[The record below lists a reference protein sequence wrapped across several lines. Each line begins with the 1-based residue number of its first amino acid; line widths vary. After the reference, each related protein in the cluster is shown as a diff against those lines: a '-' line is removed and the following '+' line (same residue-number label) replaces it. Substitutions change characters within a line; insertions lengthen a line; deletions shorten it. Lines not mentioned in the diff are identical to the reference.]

1 MAKNKGQPLDDN
13 SLEAFLMSQNEKQ
26 MKQRLTDLE
35 TTKKSLENQKDIIKN
50 IKAVYTPVSKTQT
63 LLVDF
68 NKNQVNA
75 NRSLQSSIDKNTE
88 LLKQNVSNT
97 KALYSF
103 LEKAFD
109 PSKKQQPTQAKNA
122 KEKKPN
128 DNFDNK
134 ARHEQSILGTEDTV
148 TPVLKSIKGDT
159 EKIVK
164 LLEAQAKVSNEKVK
178 PDSGSWFDKL
188 PPSPKFLPWLLP
200 LIAAAAAVKHPEVG
214 NGVKAGLG
222 VATAGARVL
231 APLAEAAKAGAS
243 TASGMSKVAAAAASA
258 RAAANATTF
267 RTAMTGPAPMGAM
280 GKLGVGLGAGAT
292 AGRLMDGDTTG
303 ATFQGISTL
312 LPLLLSK
319 TKYGKLAGLASA
331 GIDVGL
337 LGRDYIKYQ
346 DKKEEAE
353 LRGETIKSPLQ
364 NFKDDVSKVGAFFG
378 IGDGPDSDPVVQNTA
393 ETNKILEEIRDNKSL
408 ANPGIN
414 ANSMVAPA
422 MMAGATAL
430 MLRGGMGARLGQG
443 VASTGIGQRIM
454 GGVAGAGATARSTA
468 GALGNTAMSGLKA
481 GAVGAGKMAGKLIP
495 GVGLVMGAYGAYDK
509 IKQGD
514 LTGAAIE
521 GASGIASLIPGIG
534 TAVAIGLQ
542 GISATRDVIKA
553 TNAETASSIKA
564 TSGEVNKAL
573 VSSTNDN
580 NNMLKDSN
588 ASLSASILANSELTN
603 KNISET
609 SKNANNSLTQSAS
622 TLTTTTNNLAS
633 SLTSASTSL
642 LGMIAKFSVPGLMV
656 QGAQAVNKW
665 INGSAPEANAHAPT
679 GPQHESRKTNMMG
692 VYSAFLKAGMSEA
705 QAKAMTAEIGRE
717 NEYGNDLWKT
727 HKDHKNGKMNVG
739 MMSWQNGRDEKLMEY
754 LRKKGV
760 VNKDGT
766 IQRSQAALDAQAEF
780 AVHELRTSHKSVGDK
795 FLSNKNISYQ
805 DASKM
810 LGREFFK
817 WRYDDENYANGHK
830 RRDTNYANLNSE
842 IYKRGFKSPE
852 KKINYVSQKHFDKIS
867 KAEARPLMMESQK
880 KHDAWKKREDARI
893 KELSAVQK
901 GILDGTTVIG
911 NAPKEE
917 KKSNISVPYANQ
929 AVDEGASKSSNN
941 ISNKEYYNLG
951 LKSVVVAK
959 GVDMGGLTSACRE
972 AFYTMIG
979 ELFSTKNP
987 KNKAVV
993 TSAFRSPQKQQ
1004 ALWQEALKKYG
1015 SEEKARK
1022 WVAPPGRSKHEKGL
1036 ALDVDYKGGATV
1048 KLLESS
1054 GLLKKY
1060 NFTRPLSNEP
1070 WHIEFGSGSVGA
1082 TASALGSAISSTID
1096 EPDFKNLAEVGD
1108 AAVAFAA
1115 QGLSTMLS
1123 GGAMDS
1129 IREFI
1134 KGGKVDAPRDSNP
1147 VPKAFGKFTQDES
1160 DPTRTMPK
1168 DSGNGDFWENL
1179 DQQLGNGTLQRQE
1192 RNQAEYDKVKKAW
1205 EGKQGIFRQIG
1216 GKYGWLSEMF
1226 SGLFGEDNLLSNVFG
1241 VLTGSQDVAGLPKL
1255 FDKAIIGKNT
1265 KLDQMGAIGGGF
1277 GGGLAENNKD
1287 AYPLI
1292 ADHSSSESGLSTI
1305 GMSPE
1310 EMGAVGGGFGG
1321 GINQSKTETQVTK
1334 SEMPI
1339 AWQDDPILNQD
1350 ISKLSPEDQK
1360 QLQYARDM
1368 RDLNI
1373 EATKALEKSRG
1384 ENSTGEIK
1392 KATEEGETY
1401 NHFDGSKTVYNPD
1414 GSYVYTR
1421 ADGRISYIN
1430 ADGTVA
1436 KIEKGEP
1443 PVSVPNVTDGGI
1455 SYSSSDVAIGMSP
1468 EEMGAFGGG
1477 FGGAIRYDDTIN
1489 RYEDQEFE
1497 KAKYNQEKMEEQRR
1511 KIEVSIPQPTQTP
1524 TAQAPGG
1531 GKSSRTGLTGGTTF
1545 TRNPDSIIQQVAI
1558 AMMRSSL

>member
-1 MAKNKGQPLDDN
+1 MAKNNRQPLDDN

-26 MKQRLTDLE
+26 MKERLTDLE

-50 IKAVYTPVSKTQT
+50 IKAVYTPVSKTQS

-103 LEKAFD
+103 LEKTFD
-109 PSKKQQPTQAKNA
+109 PSKKQQPTQTKNA
-122 KEKKPN
+122 KEKKAN

-200 LIAAAAAVKHPEVG
+200 LLAAAAAVRHPEVA
-214 NGVKAGLG
+214 NGAKAGLG
-222 VATAGARVL
+222 VATAGARIL

-258 RAAANATTF
+258 RAVANATTF
-267 RTAMTGPAPMGAM
+267 RTAMTGPAPMGVM

-292 AGRLMDGDTTG
+292 AGRILEGDTAG
-303 ATFQGISTL
+303 ATAQGISTL

-393 ETNKILEEIRDNKSL
+393 ETNKILEEIRDNKSF
-408 ANPGIN
+408 ANPGVS
-414 ANSMVAPA
+414 ASSMVAPA

-430 MLRGGMGARLGQG
+430 MLKGGMGARLGQG

-454 GGVAGAGATARSTA
+454 GGVASAGATAKSTA
-468 GALGNTAMSGLKA
+468 GALGNTAKSGLKA

-553 TNAETASSIKA
+553 TNEETASSIKA
-564 TSGEVNKAL
+564 TSGEVNKTL

-580 NNMLKDSN
+580 NAMLKDSN
-588 ASLSASILANSELTN
+588 ASLSASILANSQLTN

-622 TLTTTTNNLAS
+622 TLTSTTNTLAS

-642 LGMIAKFSVPGLMV
+642 LGMIAKFSGPGLIV
-656 QGAQAVNKW
+656 QGAQAVNRW
-665 INGSAPEANAHAPT
+665 INGSAPEANPLAQT
-679 GPQHESRKTNMMG
+679 GHQHESRKTNMMG

-739 MMSWQNGRDEKLMEY
+739 MMSWQNGRDEKLMAY
-754 LRKKGV
+754 LRQKGV

-766 IQRSQAALDAQAEF
+766 IQRTQAALDAQAEF
-780 AVHELRTSHKSVGDK
+780 AVHELKTSHKSVGNK
-795 FLSNKNISYQ
+795 FLSNKDISYQ

-810 LGREFFK
+810 LGTEFFK
-817 WRYDDENYANGHK
+817 WRYTDPEYANGHK
-830 RRDTNYANLNSE
+830 RRDTNYANLNAE
-842 IYKRGFKSPE
+842 IHKRGFKSPE
-852 KKINYVSQKHFDKIS
+852 KKITYVSQKQFDKLS

-880 KHDAWKKREDARI
+880 NHDAWKKREDARI

-901 GILDGTTVIG
+901 GILAGTTVIG
-911 NAPKEE
+911 NAPPAE
-917 KKSNISVPYANQ
+917 KKSNVSVPYANNTK
-929 AVDEGASKSSNN
+929 DEGTSKDVKVSNQ
-941 ISNKEYYNLG
+941 EYYNTG
-951 LKSVVVAK
+951 LKNVTVSQ

-979 ELFSTKNP
+979 ELYTTKNP
-987 KNKAVV
+987 KSKAVV

-1022 WVAPPGRSKHEKGL
+1022 WVAPPGKSKHEKGL
-1036 ALDVDYKGGATV
+1036 ALDVDRNTV
-1048 KLLESS
+1048 KLLETT
-1054 GLLKKY
+1054 GILGKH

-1070 WHIEFGSGSVGA
+1070 WHIEFGSGSIGA
-1082 TASALGSAISSTID
+1082 SASALGSAIGEAIE
-1096 EPDFKNLAEVGD
+1096 EPDFKNLADAGN

-1134 KGGKVDAPRDSNP
+1134 KGGKIDAPRDSNP
-1147 VPKAFGKFTQDES
+1147 VPKAFGKFTHDES

-1216 GKYGWLSEMF
+1216 GKYGWLAEMF

-1241 VLTGSQDVAGLPKL
+1241 VLTGEQDIAGLPKL
-1255 FDKAIIGKNT
+1255 FDKAIIGKNA
-1265 KLDQMGAIGGGF
+1265 KLDGMGVIGGGF
-1277 GGGLAENNKD
+1277 GGGLAENNKE

-1292 ADHSSSESGLSTI
+1292 ADHSNNDSQSGLSTI

-1321 GINQSKTETQVTK
+1321 AINSGTVTK
-1334 SEMPI
+1334 ANSE
-1339 AWQDDPILNQD
+1339 N
-1350 ISKLSPEDQK
+1350 
-1360 QLQYARDM
+1360 
-1368 RDLNI
+1368 
-1373 EATKALEKSRG
+1373 
-1384 ENSTGEIK
+1384 
-1392 KATEEGETY
+1392 ETY

-1455 SYSSSDVAIGMSP
+1455 SYSGSDVAIGMSP
-1468 EEMGAFGGG
+1468 EAMGAFGGG

-1497 KAKYNQEKMEEQRR
+1497 KAKYNQEKTEEQRR

-1524 TAQAPGG
+1524 MAQAPGG

>member
-35 TTKKSLENQKDIIKN
+35 TTKKSLEYQKDIIKN
-50 IKAVYTPVSKTQT
+50 VKAVYTPVSKTQS

-68 NKNQVNA
+68 NKNQVNY
-75 NRSLQSSIDKNTE
+75 NRTLQSSIDKNTE

-122 KEKKPN
+122 KEKKSN
-128 DNFDNK
+128 DNFENK
-134 ARHEQSILGTEDTV
+134 AKHEQSILGTEDTV

-164 LLEAQAKVSNEKVK
+164 LLEAQLKAKDEKVK
-178 PDSGSWFDKL
+178 QDSGSGFDNMKL
-188 PPSPKFLPWLLP
+188 PPPAKIIPWMLP
-200 LIAAAAAVKHPEVG
+200 LLAAVAAVKHPEVG

-222 VATAGARVL
+222 VATAGARL
-231 APLAEAAKAGAS
+231 AAPIVEAAKAGAAG
-243 TASGMSKVAAAAASA
+243 ASGLSKAAAAA
-258 RAAANATTF
+258 AAARSAMNGGTF

-292 AGRLMDGDTTG
+292 VGRALEGDTFG
-303 ATFQGISTL
+303 ATAQGISTL

-319 TKYGKLAGLASA
+319 TKLGKLAGLASA

-337 LGRDYIKYQ
+337 LGRDYVKYQ

-353 LRGETIKSPLQ
+353 LRGETVTSPLQ
-364 NFKDDVSKVGAFFG
+364 SFKNDVGKLGALLGFDTG
-378 IGDGPDSDPVVQNTA
+378 QNAEPEPDSDPVVQNTA
-393 ETNKILEEIRDNKSL
+393 ETNKILEEIRDNKSF

-443 VASTGIGQRIM
+443 VASTGIGQRILS
-454 GGVAGAGATARSTA
+454 GVAGAGATARSTA

-481 GAVGAGKMAGKLIP
+481 GAMGAGKMAGKLIP

-514 LTGAAIE
+514 LTGAALE

-553 TNAETASSIKA
+553 TNEETASSIKA
-564 TSGEVNKAL
+564 TSGEVNKTL

-580 NNMLKDSN
+580 NSMLKDSN

-603 KNISET
+603 KNISE
-609 SKNANNSLTQSAS
+609 SSANANNSLSQSAT
-622 TLTTTTNNLAS
+622 TLTSTTNTLAG
-633 SLTSASTSL
+633 SLTSASNSL
-642 LGMIAKFSVPGLMV
+642 LGMIAKFTIPGLLV
-656 QGAQAVNKW
+656 QAPGLIEQGIDKVKEMW
-665 INGSAPEANAHAPT
+665 NGSAPAANPNAQTTKMNEANKH
-679 GPQHESRKTNMMG
+679 NMMG
-692 VYSAFLKAGMSEA
+692 VYKAFLKAGMSEA

-717 NEYGNDLWKT
+717 NEYGNGLWKT

-739 MMSWQNGRDEKLMEY
+739 MMSWQNGRDQQLLAHLKRGGHL
-754 LRKKGV
+754 
-760 VNKDGT
+760 NADGT
-766 IQRSQAALDAQAEF
+766 IKRTQASLDAQAEF
-780 AVHELRTSHKSVGDK
+780 AMWELKTSHKGVGNK

-810 LGREFFK
+810 LGTEFYK
-817 WRYDDENYANGHK
+817 WRYDDKEYANGHA
-830 RRDTNYANLNSE
+830 RRDSNYANLNAE
-842 IYKRGFKSPE
+842 LYKQGSKAPHAN
-852 KKINYVSQKHFDKIS
+852 KTKYISQKEYDKLK
-867 KAEARPLMMESQK
+867 KAEARPPTPLGNEAQE
-880 KHDAWKKREDARI
+880 AWKKREEKRV
-893 KELSAVQK
+893 KEYQKVTGEILSGA
-901 GILDGTTVIG
+901 TVIG
-911 NAPKEE
+911 TAPKVET
-917 KKSNISVPYANQ
+917 KKETSNVKVPNASQ
-929 AVDEGASKSSNN
+929 SDATKDEGSSSTPK
-941 ISNKEYYNLG
+941 ISNKEYYDSGVKNTVVQGGVNMSG
-951 LKSVVVAK
+951 LVA
-959 GVDMGGLTSACRE
+959 ACRE

-979 ELFSTKNP
+979 ELFATQKP
-987 KNKAVV
+987 KHKAVV
-993 TSAFRSPQKQQ
+993 SSAFRTHQRQKELFAAAVQ
-1004 ALWQEALKKYG
+1004 KYG
-1015 SEEKARK
+1015 TEAKARK
-1022 WVAPPGRSKHEKGL
+1022 WVAYPGNSRHEKGL
-1036 ALDVDYKGGATV
+1036 ALDVDRDTV
-1048 KLLESS
+1048 GLLEKS
-1054 GLLKKY
+1054 GILRKH
-1060 NFTRPLSNEP
+1060 NFTRPLSHEP
-1070 WHIEFGSGSVGA
+1070 WHIEYKSGSIADRVSDAAGAVG
-1082 TASALGSAISSTID
+1082 GAIGEAIE
-1096 EPDFKNLAEVGD
+1096 EPDFKNLAD
-1108 AAVAFAA
+1108 AGNEAVAFAA
-1115 QGLSTMLS
+1115 KGLSKMLS

-1292 ADHSSSESGLSTI
+1292 ADHSNSESGLSTI

-1321 GINQSKTETQVTK
+1321 GINSGTVSKAN
-1334 SEMPI
+1334 SE
-1339 AWQDDPILNQD
+1339 N
-1350 ISKLSPEDQK
+1350 
-1360 QLQYARDM
+1360 
-1368 RDLNI
+1368 
-1373 EATKALEKSRG
+1373 
-1384 ENSTGEIK
+1384 
-1392 KATEEGETY
+1392 ETY
-1401 NHFDGSKTVYNPD
+1401 NHLDGSKTVYNPD

-1443 PVSVPNVTDGGI
+1443 TVSVPNVTDGGI

>member
-1 MAKNKGQPLDDN
+1 MAKNNRQPLDDN

-26 MKQRLTDLE
+26 MKERLTDLE

-50 IKAVYTPVSKTQT
+50 IKAVYTPVSKTQS

-103 LEKAFD
+103 LEKTFD
-109 PSKKQQPTQAKNA
+109 PSKKQQPTQTKNA
-122 KEKKPN
+122 KEKKAN

-200 LIAAAAAVKHPEVG
+200 LLAAAAAVRHPEVA
-214 NGVKAGLG
+214 NGAKAGLG
-222 VATAGARVL
+222 VATAGARIL

-243 TASGMSKVAAAAASA
+243 TASGMSKVATAAASA

-292 AGRLMDGDTTG
+292 AGRILEGDTAG
-303 ATFQGISTL
+303 ATAQGISTL

-393 ETNKILEEIRDNKSL
+393 ETNKILEEIRDNKSF
-408 ANPGIN
+408 ANPGVS
-414 ANSMVAPA
+414 ASSMVAPA

-430 MLRGGMGARLGQG
+430 MLKGGMGARLGQG

-454 GGVAGAGATARSTA
+454 GGVASAGATAKSTA
-468 GALGNTAMSGLKA
+468 GAPGNTAKSGLKA

-553 TNAETASSIKA
+553 TNEETASSIKA
-564 TSGEVNKAL
+564 TSGEVNKTL

-580 NNMLKDSN
+580 NAMLKDSN
-588 ASLSASILANSELTN
+588 ASLSASILANSQLTN

-622 TLTTTTNNLAS
+622 TLTSTTNTLAS

-642 LGMIAKFSVPGLMV
+642 LGMIAKFSGPGLIV
-656 QGAQAVNKW
+656 QGAQAVNRW
-665 INGSAPEANAHAPT
+665 INGSAPEANPLAQT
-679 GPQHESRKTNMMG
+679 GHQHESRKTNMMG

-754 LRKKGV
+754 LRQKGV

-766 IQRSQAALDAQAEF
+766 IQRTQAALDAQAEF
-780 AVHELRTSHKSVGDK
+780 AVHELKTSHKSVGNK
-795 FLSNKNISYQ
+795 FLSNKDISYQ

-810 LGREFFK
+810 LGIEFFK
-817 WRYDDENYANGHK
+817 WRYTDPEYANGHK
-830 RRDTNYANLNSE
+830 RRDTNYANLNAE
-842 IYKRGFKSPE
+842 IHKRGFKSPE
-852 KKINYVSQKHFDKIS
+852 KKITYVSQKHFDKLS

-893 KELSAVQK
+893 KELSTVQK
-901 GILDGTTVIG
+901 GILAGTTVIG
-911 NAPKEE
+911 NAPPAE
-917 KKSNISVPYANQ
+917 KKSNVSVPYANNTK
-929 AVDEGASKSSNN
+929 DEGTSKDVKVSNQ
-941 ISNKEYYNLG
+941 EYYNTG
-951 LKSVVVAK
+951 LKNVTVSQ

-979 ELFSTKNP
+979 ELYTTKNP
-987 KNKAVV
+987 KSKAVV

-1022 WVAPPGRSKHEKGL
+1022 WVAPPGKSKHEKGL
-1036 ALDVDYKGGATV
+1036 ALDVDRNTV
-1048 KLLESS
+1048 KLLETT
-1054 GLLKKY
+1054 GILGKH

-1070 WHIEFGSGSVGA
+1070 WHIEFGSGSIGA
-1082 TASALGSAISSTID
+1082 SASALGSAIGEAIE
-1096 EPDFKNLAEVGD
+1096 EPDFKNLADAGN

-1134 KGGKVDAPRDSNP
+1134 KGGKIDAPRDSNP
-1147 VPKAFGKFTQDES
+1147 VPKAFGKFTHDES

-1216 GKYGWLSEMF
+1216 GKYGWLAEMF

-1241 VLTGSQDVAGLPKL
+1241 VLTGEQDIAGLPKL
-1255 FDKAIIGKNT
+1255 FDKAIIGKNA
-1265 KLDQMGAIGGGF
+1265 KLDGMGVIGGGF
-1277 GGGLAENNKD
+1277 GGGLAENNKE

-1292 ADHSSSESGLSTI
+1292 ADHSNNDSQSGLSTI

-1310 EMGAVGGGFGG
+1310 A
-1321 GINQSKTETQVTK
+1321 
-1334 SEMPI
+1334 
-1339 AWQDDPILNQD
+1339 
-1350 ISKLSPEDQK
+1350 
-1360 QLQYARDM
+1360 
-1368 RDLNI
+1368 
-1373 EATKALEKSRG
+1373 
-1384 ENSTGEIK
+1384 
-1392 KATEEGETY
+1392 
-1401 NHFDGSKTVYNPD
+1401 
-1414 GSYVYTR
+1414 
-1421 ADGRISYIN
+1421 
-1430 ADGTVA
+1430 
-1436 KIEKGEP
+1436 
-1443 PVSVPNVTDGGI
+1443 
-1455 SYSSSDVAIGMSP
+1455 
-1468 EEMGAFGGG
+1468 MGAFGGG

-1497 KAKYNQEKMEEQRR
+1497 KAKYNQEKTEEQRR

-1524 TAQAPGG
+1524 MAQAPGG

>member
-26 MKQRLTDLE
+26 MKERLTDLE

-50 IKAVYTPVSKTQT
+50 IKAVYTPVSKTQS

-103 LEKAFD
+103 LEKTFD
-109 PSKKQQPTQAKNA
+109 PSKKQQPTQTKNA
-122 KEKKPN
+122 KEKKAN

-164 LLEAQAKVSNEKVK
+164 LLEANLKIKDEKVK
-178 PDSGSWFDKL
+178 ATDSGSWFNKL

-200 LIAAAAAVKHPEVG
+200 LLAAAAAVRHPEVA
-214 NGVKAGLG
+214 NGAKAGLG
-222 VATAGARVL
+222 VATAGARLL

-243 TASGMSKVAAAAASA
+243 TASGMSKVAAAAAGARSA
-258 RAAANATTF
+258 MNATTF
-267 RTAMTGPAPMGAM
+267 RTAMTGPAPLGAM

-292 AGRLMDGDTTG
+292 AGRILEGDTAG
-303 ATFQGISTL
+303 ATAQGISTL

-393 ETNKILEEIRDNKSL
+393 ETNKILEEIRDNKSF
-408 ANPGIN
+408 ANPGVN
-414 ANSMVAPA
+414 ASSMVAPA

-430 MLRGGMGARLGQG
+430 MLRGGIGARLGQG

-481 GAVGAGKMAGKLIP
+481 GAMGAGKMAGKLIP

-509 IKQGD
+509 LKQGD

-564 TSGEVNKAL
+564 TSGEVNKTL

-580 NNMLKDSN
+580 NTMLKDSN

-622 TLTTTTNNLAS
+622 TLTSTTNTLAS

-642 LGMIAKFSVPGLMV
+642 LGMIAKFSLPGMMV
-656 QGAQAVNKW
+656 QGAQAVGNW
-665 INGSAPEANAHAPT
+665 INGSAPDANPVAAT
-679 GPQHESRKTNMMG
+679 GQQHSSRKANMMG
-692 VYSAFLKAGMSEA
+692 VYKAFLKAGMSEA

-727 HKDHKNGKMNVG
+727 HRDPENGKMNVG
-739 MMSWQNGRDEKLMEY
+739 MMSWQNGRDKKLMEF
-754 LRKKGV
+754 LRQKGV

-766 IQRSQAALDAQAEF
+766 IQRTQAALDAQAEF
-780 AVHELRTSHKSVGDK
+780 AVHELKTSHKSVGDK

-810 LGREFFK
+810 LGTEFFK
-817 WRYDDENYANGHK
+817 WRYYDKKYASGHT
-830 RRDTNYANLNSE
+830 RRDTNHANLNAE
-842 IYKRGFKSPE
+842 IHRQGLNTPD
-852 KKINYVSQKHFDKIS
+852 KKITYISKKQLDKLS
-867 KAEARPLMMESQK
+867 KAEARPRMVESQK
-880 KHDAWKKREDARI
+880 VHDAWQKREDSRK
-893 KELSAVQK
+893 KELDKVQK
-901 GILDGTTVIG
+901 GILAGTTVVG
-911 NAPKEE
+911 EAPKAE
-917 KKSNISVPYANQ
+917 KKSNVSVPYTNQ
-929 AVDEGASKSSNN
+929 AVDEGNAQASNN

-951 LKSVVVAK
+951 LKNVVVAN
-959 GVDMGGLTSACRE
+959 GVNMGGLTSACRE

-987 KNKAVV
+987 KNKPVV
-993 TSAFRSPQKQQ
+993 TSAFRSPEKQK
-1004 ALWQEALKKYG
+1004 ALWQDALKKYG
-1015 SEEKARK
+1015 SEEKARI

-1036 ALDVDYKGGATV
+1036 ALDVDYKAGATV
-1048 KLLESS
+1048 KLLEST

-1070 WHIEFGSGSVGA
+1070 WHIEYGSGSVGA
-1082 TASALGSAISSTID
+1082 TASALGSAISTAIE

-1108 AAVAFAA
+1108 AAIAFAS

-1123 GGAMDS
+1123 GDAMNS

-1134 KGGKVDAPRDSNP
+1134 KGGKIDAARDSNP

-1205 EGKQGIFRQIG
+1205 QGKQGIFRQIG
-1216 GKYGWLSEMF
+1216 GKYGWLAEMF

-1241 VLTGSQDVAGLPKL
+1241 VLTGEQDIAGLPKL
-1255 FDKAIIGKNT
+1255 FDKAIIGKNA
-1265 KLDQMGAIGGGF
+1265 KLDGMGVIGGGF
-1277 GGGLAENNKD
+1277 GGGLAENNKE

-1292 ADHSSSESGLSTI
+1292 ADHSNNDSQSGLSTI
-1305 GMSPE
+1305 GMTPE
-1310 EMGAVGGGFGG
+1310 ELGAVGGGFGG
-1321 GINQSKTETQVTK
+1321 AINQNSVPKANFENAQQLEIGVGTNN
-1334 SEMPI
+1334 EMGTI
-1339 AWQDDPILNQD
+1339 
-1350 ISKLSPEDQK
+1350 
-1360 QLQYARDM
+1360 
-1368 RDLNI
+1368 
-1373 EATKALEKSRG
+1373 TKA
-1384 ENSTGEIK
+1384 NSET
-1392 KATEEGETY
+1392 ETY
-1401 NHFDGSKTVYNPD
+1401 NHLNGASTVYNPD

-1436 KIEKGEP
+1436 RIEQGEP

-1455 SYSSSDVAIGMSP
+1455 SYSGTESSIGMSLD
-1468 EEMGAFGGG
+1468 EMGVIGGG

-1497 KAKYNQEKMEEQRR
+1497 KAKYNQEKTEEQRR

-1524 TAQAPGG
+1524 MAQAPGG

>member
-1 MAKNKGQPLDDN
+1 MAKNNRQPLDDN

-50 IKAVYTPVSKTQT
+50 IKAVYTPVSKAQS

-109 PSKKQQPTQAKNA
+109 PSKKQQHTQAKNA

-134 ARHEQSILGTEDTV
+134 AKHEQSILGTEDTV

-188 PPSPKFLPWLLP
+188 PPSSKFIPWILP

-214 NGVKAGLG
+214 NSVKAGLG

-231 APLAEAAKAGAS
+231 TPLAEAAKAGAAS
-243 TASGMSKVAAAAASA
+243 ASGIGKVAAAAA
-258 RAAANATTF
+258 AAKAATNATTF
-267 RTAMTGPAPMGAM
+267 KTAMTGPAPLGAM

-303 ATFQGISTL
+303 ATAQGISTL

-337 LGRDYIKYQ
+337 LGRDYVKYQ

-353 LRGETIKSPLQ
+353 LKGETIKSPLQ

-393 ETNKILEEIRDNKSL
+393 ETNKILEEIRDNKSF
-408 ANPGIN
+408 ANSGVS
-414 ANSMVAPA
+414 ASSMVAPA

-430 MLRGGMGARLGQG
+430 MLKGGMGARLGQG

-454 GGVAGAGATARSTA
+454 GGVASAGATAKSTA
-468 GALGNTAMSGLKA
+468 GALGNTAKSGLKV
-481 GAVGAGKMAGKLIP
+481 GAAGAGKMAGKLIP

-553 TNAETASSIKA
+553 TNAETTSSIKSANADTASSIKA
-564 TSGEVNKAL
+564 TSGEVNKTL
-573 VSSTNDN
+573 VSSTNEN
-580 NNMLKDSN
+580 NTMLKDSN
-588 ASLSASILANSELTN
+588 ATLSASILANSELTN

-609 SKNANNSLTQSAS
+609 SKNANSSLSQSAS
-622 TLTTTTNNLAS
+622 TLTTTTNTLAS

-642 LGMIAKFSVPGLMV
+642 LGMIAKFSGPGLIV

-665 INGSAPEANAHAPT
+665 FNGDAPEANATAST
-679 GPQHESRKTNMMG
+679 GNQHESRKNNMMG

-739 MMSWQNGRDEKLMEY
+739 MMSWQNGRDEKLMDY
-754 LRKKGV
+754 LRQKGV
-760 VNKDGT
+760 VNKDGS
-766 IQRSQAALDAQAEF
+766 IQRTQAALDAQAEF
-780 AVHELRTSHKSVGDK
+780 AVHELKTSHKSVGNK

-810 LGREFFK
+810 LGIEFFK
-817 WRYDDENYANGHK
+817 WRYTDPEYANGHK
-830 RRDTNYANLNSE
+830 RRDTNYANLNAE

-852 KKINYVSQKHFDKIS
+852 KNITYVSQKHFDKIS

-880 KHDAWKKREDARI
+880 AHDAWKKREDARI
-893 KELSAVQK
+893 KELATVQK
-901 GILDGTTVIG
+901 GMLAGTTVIG
-911 NAPKEE
+911 NAPKED
-917 KKSNISVPYANQ
+917 KKTNVSVPYANNTK
-929 AVDEGASKSSNN
+929 DEGTSKDVKVSNQ
-941 ISNKEYYNLG
+941 EYYNTG
-951 LKSVVVAK
+951 LKNVTVSQ

-979 ELFSTKNP
+979 ELYTTKNP
-987 KNKAVV
+987 KSKAVV

-1015 SEEKARK
+1015 SEAKARK

-1036 ALDVDYKGGATV
+1036 ALDVDRNTV
-1048 KLLESS
+1048 KLLETT
-1054 GLLKKY
+1054 GILGKH

-1070 WHIEFGSGSVGA
+1070 WHIEFGSGSIGA
-1082 TASALGSAISSTID
+1082 SASALGSSISEAIE
-1096 EPDFKNLAEVGD
+1096 EPDFKNLAEEGD

-1115 QGLSTMLS
+1115 KGLSTMLS

-1147 VPKAFGKFTQDES
+1147 VPKAFGKFTHDES

-1179 DQQLGNGTLQRQE
+1179 DQQLGNGTLQRQD

-1216 GKYGWLSEMF
+1216 GKYGWLAEMF

-1255 FDKAIIGKNT
+1255 FGKAIIGKNT
-1265 KLDQMGAIGGGF
+1265 KLDQMGVIGGGF
-1277 GGGLAENNKD
+1277 GGGLSSNNTG

-1292 ADHSSSESGLSTI
+1292 AG
-1305 GMSPE
+1305 
-1310 EMGAVGGGFGG
+1310 
-1321 GINQSKTETQVTK
+1321 QS
-1334 SEMPI
+1334 
-1339 AWQDDPILNQD
+1339 
-1350 ISKLSPEDQK
+1350 
-1360 QLQYARDM
+1360 
-1368 RDLNI
+1368 
-1373 EATKALEKSRG
+1373 
-1384 ENSTGEIK
+1384 
-1392 KATEEGETY
+1392 
-1401 NHFDGSKTVYNPD
+1401 
-1414 GSYVYTR
+1414 
-1421 ADGRISYIN
+1421 
-1430 ADGTVA
+1430 
-1436 KIEKGEP
+1436 
-1443 PVSVPNVTDGGI
+1443 PNVTDGGI
-1455 SYSSSDVAIGMSP
+1455 SYSGSDAAIEMSP
-1468 EEMGAFGGG
+1468 EAMGAFGGG

-1497 KAKYNQEKMEEQRR
+1497 KAKYNQEKTEEQRR

-1531 GKSSRTGLTGGTTF
+1531 GKSSRTGLTGGSTF